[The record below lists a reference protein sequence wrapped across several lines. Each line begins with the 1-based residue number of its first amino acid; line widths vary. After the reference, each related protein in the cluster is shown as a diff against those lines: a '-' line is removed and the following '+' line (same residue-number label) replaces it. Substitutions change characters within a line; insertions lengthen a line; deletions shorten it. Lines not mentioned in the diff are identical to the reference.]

1 MPTTSGRKPHTAYGD
16 VGIMTLTIDGPINA
30 ENRGITNENE
40 KQCSLKQNQNLIL
53 GRGSE
58 EYILSLREGTLEAST
73 VNWIIPQPWD
83 REWSFQRGGVFS
95 PTQCEIADCKV
106 ALISETMQRPA
117 DGTAKASSWG
127 DFSDNNF
134 EFTAEA
140 STEPTLE
147 ADTTKKFFNNV
158 TGSSSNDLS
167 LITNYAAV
175 GDNLNIDVSANNF
188 AVVFF
193 IKTDSATSG
202 EQCILSFGK
211 GNTQGCFQVST
222 RNGSTLRIR
231 SKGTGSLNTVDSSSV
246 LSTNSYYTIVVG
258 TTNGLGTAFARVNGT
273 DVGLSGTIDDVT
285 LSSSMPQI
293 NLLCRE
299 NSGSYGQNFNGDLYE
314 FYWLK
319 SSTVDNSFL
328 SEIEKIEGGLAQK
341 YDTLGDLPA
350 DHTYKTK
357 VPHGSPIKHA
367 PDRFG

>member
-1 MPTTSGRKPHTAYGD
+1 MPTSGRKPHSAYGD
-16 VGIMTLTIDGPINA
+16 AGIMTLTIDGSINA
-30 ENRGITNENE
+30 ENRGITNEND

-95 PTQCEIADCKV
+95 PTQCVIADCKV
-106 ALISETMQRPA
+106 ALISETIQRPV

-140 STEPTLE
+140 GTEPILE
-147 ADTTKKFFNNV
+147 ADSTKRFFNNV
-158 TGSSSNDLS
+158 NGSTSLS
-167 LITNYAAV
+167 LITNYASV
-175 GDNLNIDVSANNF
+175 GDNLNIAVNANNF

-193 IKTDSATSG
+193 VKTDAITNQ
-202 EQCILSFGK
+202 EQCLLSFGT
-211 GNTQGCFQVST
+211 GNTQGSFQVSIV
-222 RNGSTLRIR
+222 NNSTLKIR
-231 SKGTGSLNTVDSSSV
+231 SRGTGTLNTINSSSV
-246 LSTNSYYTIVVG
+246 LSTNSYYTIVIG
-258 TTNGLGTAFARVNGT
+258 TTDNSGTAFARVNGT
-273 DVGLSGTIDDVT
+273 DVGLSGTINSPT
-285 LSSSMPQI
+285 LAASGAMSQI
-293 NLLCRE
+293 NLGIRE
-299 NSGSYGQNFNGDLYE
+299 NGGSYNRPFTSSLYE

-328 SEIEKIEGGLAQK
+328 SEIKKIEGGLAQK
-341 YDTLGDLPA
+341 YDTLSDLPA
-350 DHTYKTK
+350 DHTYKTE

-367 PDRFG
+367 PNRFG

>member
-1 MPTTSGRKPHTAYGD
+1 MPTSGRKPHSSFGD

-30 ENRGITNENE
+30 ENQGIINENE
-40 KQCSLKQNQNLIL
+40 KKCSLKQNQNLIL

-95 PTQCEIADCKV
+95 PTQCVIADCKI
-106 ALISETMQRPA
+106 ALISETIQRPV

-140 STEPTLE
+140 GTELILE
-147 ADTTKKFFNNV
+147 ADSTKRFFNNV
-158 TGSSSNDLS
+158 NGSTNLS

-175 GDNLNIDVSANNF
+175 GDNLNIAVNANNF

-193 IKTDSATSG
+193 VKTDSATSG
-202 EQCILSFGK
+202 EQCILSFGQ
-211 GNTQGCFQVST
+211 GNAQGSFQVSIDD
-222 RNGSTLRIR
+222 NSTLKIR
-231 SKGTGSLNTVDSSSV
+231 SKGTGSLNTINSSSV

-258 TTNGLGTAFARVNGT
+258 TTNGIGTAFARVNGT
-273 DVGLSGTIDDVT
+273 DVGLNGTIENVT
-285 LSSSMPQI
+285 LEASGAMSQI
-293 NLLCRE
+293 NLSIRE
-299 NSGSYGQNFNGDLYE
+299 NGGGYNRSFTGSLYE

-319 SSTVDNSFL
+319 SSTINNSFL

-357 VPHGSPIKHA
+357 VPHGSPIKHG
-367 PDRFG
+367 PNRFG